1 MGFLSQ
7 QPPSQPSVL
16 LLLLYHHRRLA
27 NYFSLFLL
35 VLPLISSGTLPLRYA
50 WRACA
55 FSARPFARIFIVTT
69 LSRRAAVEA
78 NHYLSKSIKPN
89 KIAPREQSLEL
100 NRLANLILERL
111 LLHFTFFQIWG
122 WLFGRFQLPSEKNNS
137 LFVLPVWL
145 WASQPPWLV
154 LLVAPASSQQPAA
167 PVQNSE

>member
-89 KIAPREQSLEL
+89 NKIAPREQSLEL
-100 NRLANLILERL
+100 SRLANQTWRDFFYNPILDLRVGLWSFPIAVCEKQLI
-111 LLHFTFFQIWG
+111 ICA
-122 WLFGRFQLPSEKNNS
+122 SS
-137 LFVLPVWL
+137 LALSL
-145 WASQPPWLV
+145 AAPWLV
-154 LLVAPASSQQPAA
+154 LLVSPASSPSE
-167 PVQNSE
+167 NSE

>member
-100 NRLANLILERL
+100 NRLANLILERP
-111 LLHFTFFQIWG
+111 LLHFTFFFRSEGGSLVVSNCHLRKTTLYLCFQSG
-122 WLFGRFQLPSEKNNS
+122 FELRSPLTRFTGSPG
-137 LFVLPVWL
+137 
-145 WASQPPWLV
+145 
-154 LLVAPASSQQPAA
+154 QQPAA
-167 PVQNSE
+167 PAQNSE